1 MACQTHQTVALSCFF
16 MGITLTQSFLLV
28 PTCLSPCSKRSVF
41 CLTPDSPTIPS
52 SFSSKPHSLTHR
64 FPYWTLRWIPRC
76 GTPKA
81 LYSQTFHSY
90 PITKP
95 FLSYPRQQAGWRTT
109 VWFWSFGKLFSVCR
123 WVYAFWNVCKLH
135 CKPVIWDR
143 NGSVSVE
150 CMNEWWWP
158 LKFLFWL
165 IFFECLSVLCLMLIG
180 FVFHSAANC
189 QPLTLTL
196 LTVVSLIA
204 RAQNLSLRFLASGFH
219 LWRIRF

>member
-1 MACQTHQTVALSCFF
+1 
-16 MGITLTQSFLLV
+16 MGITLTQSSLV
-28 PTCLSPCSKRSVF
+28 IPTCLSPCSKRAIF

-64 FPYWTLRWIPRC
+64 FPYWPLRWSPRC

-90 PITKP
+90 SITKP
-95 FLSYPRQQAGWRTT
+95 FHSYPGQKEGCRPT

-150 CMNEWWWP
+150 CMNNGGPWSFYFDWSS
-158 LKFLFWL
+158 
-165 IFFECLSVLCLMLIG
+165 LSVWVFCVWCLLVLFSFCCKLPATGTNAPYCSFFDNQSSEFISEISGHWIQFMKDKILKRM
-180 FVFHSAANC
+180 
-189 QPLTLTL
+189 
-196 LTVVSLIA
+196 IA
-204 RAQNLSLRFLASGFH
+204 
-219 LWRIRF
+219 